1 MKLSIILAPYDSGYL
16 HGGFGLGP
24 EAIISGGLV
33 EALSLN
39 GHDVVVDEI
48 GEVGNEQRREI
59 ATGFA
64 VCRAVAKQGRR
75 QPCRR
80 ALPGRAGRKLPGNT
94 SAPSP
99 ARLRIRSSGPI
110 SMATS
115 TRRTRRSTASSTA
128 WRWRRWC
135 GLCWRSM
142 AAAIPGFKAIDPSRC
157 LLVDARDLDPGEEQ
171 LLDSLPVLRAQC
183 NDALG
188 EVRKLTV
195 AGAKRTH
202 LHLDL
207 DVHDPDTLQVNRY
220 ATPGGP
226 SPDEVRR
233 MMCGVARSM
242 PIAGVTISAYD
253 PAFDPKGDAP
263 PLVGD
268 FSMNCSRLWSGYE
281 GLADEYKAPNSGD
294 GMALHPP
301 LGRFAATSPPLR
313 RGEETPAG
321 P

>member
-39 GHDVVVDEI
+39 GHDVAVAEI

-64 VCRAVAKQGRR
+64 VCKAVATKVG
-75 QPCRR
+75 
-80 ALPGRAGRKLPGNT
+80 ASLAAGRFPVVLAGNCLATAGAVAGEAADSIIWADQHGDFNTPDT
-94 SAPSP
+94 SIHGF
-99 ARLRIRSSGPI
+99 LDG
-110 SMATS
+110 MALATI
-115 TRRTRRSTASSTA
+115 
-128 WRWRRWC
+128 C

-157 LLVDARDLDPGEEQ
+157 LLIDARDLDPGEEQ
-171 LLDSLPVLRAQC
+171 LLASLPVLRAQC
-183 NDALG
+183 NEALG
-188 EVRKLTV
+188 EAGKLTV

-263 PLVGD
+263 PLVGELL
-268 FSMNCSRLWSGYE
+268 NEL
-281 GLADEYKAPNSGD
+281 LAAMERK
-294 GMALHPP
+294 
-301 LGRFAATSPPLR
+301 
-313 RGEETPAG
+313 
-321 P
+321 